1 MIIIPHRLSDIT
13 VTVVIVQCFPSFRH
27 PTASSRPG
35 FCDMVVSLQH
45 PDFQVLKWT
54 QKDID
59 SFDNEN
65 ARVLGS
71 PLEAGYCLY
80 RNLQNKYKKTVDHD
94 SHEVSQK
101 AHEVT
106 DKESNPTN

>member
-1 MIIIPHRLSDIT
+1 
-13 VTVVIVQCFPSFRH
+13 
-27 PTASSRPG
+27 
-35 FCDMVVSLQH
+35 MVVSLQH

-59 SFDNEN
+59 TIDNEN

-80 RNLQNKYKKTVDHD
+80 HDLQSKYKKAVDHD
-94 SHEVSQK
+94 NQKVSQIV
-101 AHEVT
+101 HEVT
-106 DKESNPTN
+106 DKESNHIN